1 LPQTSLS
8 FLPSSPSAM
17 PPSPKLTGDPANYGA
32 DQSLPLSQ
40 FKSPRSS
47 TATLHV
53 RRTRRIPLLLSL
65 PLTVLLCYLLLP
77 SMLDRSDLFVAPPPY
92 LSHAGR
98 SALETSVLLPRVQ
111 FLFPPGQ
118 GKDVGRREK
127 VREAI
132 RRTWKLYSQ
141 EAWGWDEVRP
151 VQGGGRDPR

>member
-1 LPQTSLS
+1 
-8 FLPSSPSAM
+8 M
-17 PPSPKLTGDPANYGA
+17 PPSPKLNGDPSNYGP
-32 DQSLPLSQ
+32 DQSLNLSQ
-40 FKSPRSS
+40 FKSSRSS
-47 TATLHV
+47 AATLLHV

-111 FLFPPGQ
+111 FLFPRGR
-118 GKDVGRREK
+118 GGDVARREK

-132 RRTWKLYSQ
+132 RRTWRLYSQ
-141 EAWGWDEVRP
+141 EAWGWDEVKP